1 VPAHLNHQ
9 SSLKRYQRRA
19 ERYRAASLPGIYI
32 RRAVQQ
38 NKVVRTLNHSLSEE
52 PMSLANTGL
61 KNIYDKLEPKMAS
74 NETLLRSE
82 LDNIQ
87 DGGDVTTAQLLKLQY
102 LISRYTVTATVFA
115 AIIKELGDSLKGV
128 AAKIS

>member
-1 VPAHLNHQ
+1 
-9 SSLKRYQRRA
+9 
-19 ERYRAASLPGIYI
+19 
-32 RRAVQQ
+32 
-38 NKVVRTLNHSLSEE
+38 
-52 PMSLANTGL
+52 MSLANTGL

-82 LDNIQ
+82 DNIQ

>member
-1 VPAHLNHQ
+1 
-9 SSLKRYQRRA
+9 
-19 ERYRAASLPGIYI
+19 
-32 RRAVQQ
+32 
-38 NKVVRTLNHSLSEE
+38 
-52 PMSLANTGL
+52 MSLANTGL

>member
-1 VPAHLNHQ
+1 
-9 SSLKRYQRRA
+9 
-19 ERYRAASLPGIYI
+19 
-32 RRAVQQ
+32 
-38 NKVVRTLNHSLSEE
+38 
-52 PMSLANTGL
+52 MSLANTGL

-74 NETLLRSE
+74 NETLLRTE

-115 AIIKELGDSLKGV
+115 AIIKELGDSLKDV